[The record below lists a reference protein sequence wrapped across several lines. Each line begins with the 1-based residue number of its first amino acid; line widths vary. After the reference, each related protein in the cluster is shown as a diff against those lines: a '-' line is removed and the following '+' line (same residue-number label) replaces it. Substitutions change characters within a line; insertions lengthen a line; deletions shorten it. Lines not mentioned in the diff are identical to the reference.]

1 MSDIVVTNIFII
13 IGVVAGGIIGFVS
26 MLLSNKYFLRKQ
38 AASDLRCAFT
48 KILSGIRTGKLSDE
62 SDIRNF
68 AITSFDTH
76 TFELERFRFY
86 IRDFD
91 KEEYDKACEEYHN
104 IIYMRPINHGSNLPA
119 DKFYIEKV
127 GAILRFAKP

>member
-1 MSDIVVTNIFII
+1 MNDIVITGIFTIA
-13 IGVVAGGIIGFVS
+13 GVVVGGIIGFVS
-26 MLLSNKYFLRKQ
+26 NRFSNRFFLRKQ
-38 AASDLRCAFT
+38 ASSDLRCAFT

-76 TFELERFRFY
+76 AFELERFRFY
-86 IRDFD
+86 VTNCQ

-104 IIYMRPINHGSNLPA
+104 MVYMRPINHGSNLPA

-127 GAILRFAKP
+127 EAILRFAKS